1 MIRKIICPVDF
12 SPASRNAAE
21 YAANFCRTIGASLEL
36 LHVEPLVSNELLLPV
51 NRTEEMNARIADASQ
66 QLRGWCDELTK
77 TYRISCSSE
86 VDSGVI
92 TLEEAVARAAGKHS
106 LIIVAES
113 ATGSV
118 MRRLFGAA
126 AIHIAREAD
135 APVLVIPE
143 GVTFHPIE
151 KIAFAWDYPGS
162 ESLLPWLKE
171 FSGALKCTTQLV
183 HISAHDSDISQ
194 DVYNA
199 FRDKMEELCGP
210 ETELSFR
217 RVPDSD
223 IRQSLDRLMQEKQAD
238 VLAIALQNG
247 SLLKS
252 FLSGGNSGDRFPAYP
267 LLIFRTQ
274 PNDK

>member
-21 YAANFCRTIGASLEL
+21 YAANFCHTSGASLEL
-36 LHVEPLVSNELLLPV
+36 LHIEPLVSNELLLPV
-51 NRTEEMNARIADASQ
+51 NRTEEMNERTARASQ
-66 QLRGWCDELTK
+66 QLRSWCDELAK
-77 TYRISCSSE
+77 TYRVSCSSE
-86 VDSGVI
+86 VESGMI
-92 TLEEAVARAAGKHS
+92 TLEEAVARAAEKDS
-106 LIIVAES
+106 LVIVAES
-113 ATGSV
+113 ETGSLL
-118 MRRLFGAA
+118 RRLFGPV
-126 AIHIAREAD
+126 AIHIAREAK
-135 APVLVIPE
+135 APVLVIPQ
-143 GVTFHPIE
+143 GVTFHPIG

-183 HISAHDSDISQ
+183 HVSAHDSNISQ

-199 FRDKMEELCGP
+199 FREKMEELCGP